1 MTSQQTQ
8 KALVDGPNGEPLVI
22 TDYPIPPLLADYVL
36 AKTAYVSLNPL
47 HQAHWLAATSQGRS
61 KRDRGEKIMGFNHGI
76 NRVRPTTGSFSEHVI
91 TKGDLPF
98 RVPESLPMDQAATMP
113 VGLYTVGQGL
123 YQGIL
128 RLA

>member
-1 MTSQQTQ
+1 MSLLKPPMSPSIHCTRRTGW
-8 KALVDGPNGEPLVI
+8 LLLLRDGRREIGSAV
-22 TDYPIPPLLADYVL
+22 T
-36 AKTAYVSLNPL
+36 KKFT
-47 HQAHWLAATSQGRS
+47 
-61 KRDRGEKIMGFNHGI
+61 KGEKIMGFNHGI
-76 NRVRPTTGSFSEHVI
+76 NRERPTTGSFAEHVI